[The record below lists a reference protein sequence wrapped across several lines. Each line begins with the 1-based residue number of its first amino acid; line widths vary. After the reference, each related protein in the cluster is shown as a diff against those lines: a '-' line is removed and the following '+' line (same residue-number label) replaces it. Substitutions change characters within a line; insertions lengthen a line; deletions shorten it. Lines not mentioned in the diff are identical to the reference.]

1 MPLAGMFCRT
11 LEEAKAAPIFPLTWA
26 HCAQCGL
33 VQVREDIPDAELF
46 EEYNYASSTVPGLV
60 RHFEGYAEV
69 LARHYQAKSS
79 PRFVEMGCND
89 GVLLRRLPKTWERIG
104 FDPSDVAAKAANH
117 FVVKKTKREERRLLG
132 LLGTAQHLER
142 FSKSDRPANSETFGQ
157 QLAHSL
163 ALYRTGAGKQ
173 YYLFSMPLR
182 LKTAQRSGL
191 KKSVDI
197 VSGSNCLAHISDLR
211 DVFDAVWLLL
221 RKGGDFWVEVHDL
234 EALLRGQQWD
244 TIYHE
249 HKAEWS
255 EASLRSCLEPVGFR
269 HAETTRTPMHGG
281 ALRSRFSKVEPAGPA
296 PAAGGPPAAAG
307 AVDPRLEALRRAYQR
322 RYDTAAA
329 RRLREHVQAGR
340 KIAAYG
346 AAGRAN
352 VYLNQMRDLP
362 FAYIVDESPLRVNK
376 FLPGVGTPVVPRS
389 RLQEE
394 PVDACLITAWN
405 YREDIVARNP
415 DFAGEWLT
423 AFETAG

>member
-11 LEEAKAAPIFPLTWA
+11 PEAARRAPIFPLTWA
-26 HCAQCGL
+26 QCGRCGL
-33 VQVREDIPDAELF
+33 VQVREDIADAELF

-69 LARHYQAKSS
+69 LARHYKSRSS
-79 PRFVEMGCND
+79 PRFVEIGCND

-117 FVVKKTKREERRLLG
+117 FVVRKTKREERRLLG
-132 LLGTAQHLER
+132 LLGAAQHLER
-142 FSKSDRPANSETFGQ
+142 FSKSDQPANSETFGQ

-163 ALYRTGAGKQ
+163 ALYRSGPDRQ
-173 YYLFSMPLR
+173 YYLFSMPLG
-182 LKTAQRSGL
+182 LKTARRSGL

-197 VSGSNCLAHISDLR
+197 ISGSNCLAHISDLR
-211 DVFDAVWLLL
+211 DVFEAVWWLL
-221 RKGGDFWVEVHDL
+221 RKSGDFWVEVHDL
-234 EALLRGQQWD
+234 DALWRGQQWD

-255 EASLRSCLEPVGFR
+255 EASLRSCLEPIGFR
-269 HAETTRTPMHGG
+269 HEETTRTPMHGG
-281 ALRSRFSKVEPAGPA
+281 ALRSRFSKVEAG
-296 PAAGGPPAAAG
+296 AAASATGADRVDAG
-307 AVDPRLEALRRAYQR
+307 AVDPRLEALRRAYQE

-329 RRLREHVQAGR
+329 RRLREHVKAGR

-389 RLQEE
+389 RLKEE

-405 YREDIVARNP
+405 YREDIMAKNP
-415 DFAGEWLT
+415 EFTGEWLT
-423 AFETAG
+423 AFETA